1 MSITVS
7 IVVYHQLNIMH
18 MINTEE
24 DLDRFLDKK
33 RSVNQQRE
41 LLICKNNNQHVVH
54 YYKDTKQKVCM
65 VCG

>member
-1 MSITVS
+1 
-7 IVVYHQLNIMH
+7 MH